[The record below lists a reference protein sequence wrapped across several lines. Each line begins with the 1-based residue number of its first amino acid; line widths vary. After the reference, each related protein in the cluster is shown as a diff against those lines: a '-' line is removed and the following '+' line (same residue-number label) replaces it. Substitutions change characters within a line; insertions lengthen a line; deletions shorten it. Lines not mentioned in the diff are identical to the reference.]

1 MEEGWKVWGVL
12 WEVAGVRKS
21 WRDRL
26 VDVGWRWRGRGF
38 GVASWEGGRDVTATG
53 LRGK

>member
-1 MEEGWKVWGVL
+1 M
-12 WEVAGVRKS
+12 
-21 WRDRL
+21 L
-26 VDVGWRWRGRGF
+26 VGGRGGEGF